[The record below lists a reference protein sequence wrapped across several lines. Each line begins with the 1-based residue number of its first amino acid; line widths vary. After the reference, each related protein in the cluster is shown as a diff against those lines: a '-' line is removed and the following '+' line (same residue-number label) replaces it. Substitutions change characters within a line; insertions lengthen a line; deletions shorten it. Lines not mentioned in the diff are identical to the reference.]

1 MELKTLYEHPQ
12 ANMKIFQCKE
22 QEARRGGS
30 VTVIGD

>member
-22 QEARRGGS
+22 QEARLEQE
-30 VTVIGD
+30 

>member
-22 QEARRGGS
+22 QEARLGR
-30 VTVIGD
+30 DRDW